1 MVLVFFQNAGEPAR
15 LFLVFR
21 DFRAKLAGG
30 RGPVLLD
37 NLESRNV
44 ADDSVSEPFGS
55 CVDERFEGFLIGFV
69 VHSEPVRIENDK
81 VP

>member
-30 RGPVLLD
+30 RGPVLLY
-37 NLESRNV
+37 NFESCNV
-44 ADDSVSEPFGS
+44 PDDSVSEPFGS
-55 CVDERFEGFLIGFV
+55 CVDKRFEGLLVGFV
-69 VHSEPVRIENDK
+69 VHSEPVRIEDDK
-81 VP
+81 LP